1 MQENCPQEPE
11 KCFSE
16 CRAPTFVRPF
26 YSAERSEN
34 PALHCAR
41 SQVASSFVF
50 LYTRYLMPS
59 YRHSR
64 FRSLPVVKIC
74 LIPVVNQFRWR

>member
-50 LYTRYLMPS
+50 FVHTVLNAVLQTFPLSIAACRQDLFNS
-59 YRHSR
+59 CS
-64 FRSLPVVKIC
+64 
-74 LIPVVNQFRWR
+74 